1 MLSTQSTR
9 LGRQLSEFDRTLVI
23 ATYFGF
29 IPIIAPKITKHD
41 IELTRYCGNHPYYD
55 AIEKATIIRTYLEE
69 DFASLPHPI
78 ALIYE
83 KPVSRKRFGNYA
95 LHFIGSSS
103 GIAEATLIRATLS
116 ILSEEGYKNLRVDIN
131 CIGDRE
137 SINMYE
143 RELINYV
150 RKFGANSSDEC
161 KRSMKED
168 IFNLFRLET
177 PEAHHLSE
185 SAPSSINFLSLQSR
199 IYFKEVLEY
208 MEALGIEFRL
218 TPGLVGE
225 KNHTSHTIFAIRNI
239 EKENLPADRQD
250 TNTLAIG
257 YRYSRLV
264 RLFGLRKEIPM
275 AGVSIFSTSSEN
287 TGKRI
292 YKELPKPKFYLVQL
306 GKEAKIKT
314 LSLIELLRSHKI
326 PMHHFLGKDKI
337 TTQLLNAENLRVPYI
352 IIIGQKEALDNTAT
366 IRNVATRAQ
375 DTIKIENLPYYLKNI
390 TL

>member
-1 MLSTQSTR
+1 MTSTQNAR
-9 LGRQLSEFDRTLVI
+9 LDRQLGEFDSALII

-29 IPIIAPKITKHD
+29 IPIIAPKIIKND
-41 IELTRYCGNHPYYD
+41 IELTKNCGNHPHYD
-55 AIEKATIIRTYLEE
+55 AIEKASIIRTYLER
-69 DFASLPHPI
+69 DFASLPHPV

-83 KPVSRKRFGNYA
+83 KHASRKKFGNYA
-95 LHFIGSSS
+95 LHFIGSPS

-116 ILSEEGYKNLRVDIN
+116 ILSEEGFKNLRVDLN

-137 SINMYE
+137 SMSLYE

-150 RKFGANSSDEC
+150 RKCGANLSDEW
-161 KRSMKED
+161 KKSVKED
-168 IFNLFRLET
+168 VFNLFRLET
-177 PEAHHLSE
+177 LEAMHISE
-185 SAPSSINFLSLQSR
+185 TAPSSINFLSLQSR

-208 MEALGIEFRL
+208 IETLGIEFRL
-218 TPGLVGE
+218 TPTLVGE

-239 EKENLPADRQD
+239 EKEN

-257 YRYSRLV
+257 YRYSRMT
-264 RLFGLRKEIPM
+264 RFFGLRKEIPM
-275 AGVSIFSTSSEN
+275 AGVSIFTTSSRN
-287 TGKRI
+287 VKKRI

-314 LSLIELLRSHKI
+314 LSLIELLRNHKI

-337 TTQLLNAENLRVPYI
+337 TTQLLNAENLRVPYL

-366 IRNVATRAQ
+366 IRNVTTRAQ
-375 DTIKIENLPYYLKNI
+375 DTIRIENLPHYLKNI